1 MINITNTILNNTVN
15 NTTSSTINTESTND
29 ISVIH
34 PMPDLTLHPSF
45 ELVEH
50 RRIESLQIDVL
61 ISKHTQTG
69 AMHYHLAHPSNENA
83 FLVGFR
89 TQPMDSKGEA
99 HILEHTALCGSAK
112 YPVRDPFFSMIKRS
126 LNTFMNAMTA
136 ADWTAYPFATQNKND
151 YFNLLSV
158 YLDASFFPNIHPLDF
173 AQEGIRIELDEN
185 DKPQFKGIVFNE
197 MKGAMSGEIDQLYHA
212 VAHHLFP
219 TTTYHYNSGG
229 DPADI
234 PDLTHAELVEFHHS
248 HYHPSN
254 SVLMSF
260 GNIAVAET
268 QKKLHQDA
276 LSQFESGKKHDS
288 RLEQRLKA
296 PITAI
301 ETYTV
306 DELREAQTHHVTAWL
321 LPTITDPQQ
330 RLALRL
336 LEGVLIEH
344 AGSPLREY
352 LDSHPLATGP
362 SPLLGLDD
370 SHFEMVFYAGV
381 RGSEPEHAE
390 AVEQGI
396 LNLLTQIAS
405 SEIDA
410 EAIETILHQIEIDQR
425 HIGGD
430 SIPYGLNLMLEGFS
444 TAIHDGN
451 PIDIWEVD
459 EHLLWLREQVKDPNW
474 LPQLLK
480 KHLIDNPHR
489 VRVTLV
495 PDEKKS
501 GDLAAAEQ
509 ARLDAIEATLTAED
523 KVKLKQQAIDL
534 SERQAAEDDLSL
546 LPKVGI
552 EDVPASVSFTYG
564 KQVATTMAG
573 TESVLYQ
580 YEAGTNGLYYYQVI
594 MSLQDQD
601 DIINHPLLP
610 IYLGLLSDLG
620 TDTLSARE
628 FQAVQAAH
636 SSGVTAR
643 ISQRTST
650 HDVDTLTSYFVV
662 ATRALNRKPEAI
674 DLVKQVLEHSVF
686 SEHDRIKEL
695 LQQKQSGWQSR
706 LASAGHAYA
715 MQTASRRMSRQ
726 AELEYVRS
734 GLPALNALKEFL
746 SHAKEDGGKW
756 DELASALMALHQRLA
771 ALPKHALIVCEKEQ
785 TARLKGLIEQ
795 SWQSSSFMVNEQS
808 KTAIEGN
815 IPSEYTQLE
824 LTRASEAHLA
834 KGESDSGGLTA
845 LKTEQNRQADDV
857 AWLVATNVY
866 HNASVYPAVTAGHP
880 DCAAL
885 MVLAPYLRNG
895 YLHSAIRERGG
906 AYGGGAGYDAN
917 ASAFKFFSY
926 RDPHC
931 AETFDHFIQSIE
943 WLLNTPQTSEQLEE
957 AILGIIS
964 SMDKPGS
971 PAGEAVKSC
980 FADLHQRGEAWQQAM
995 RSNILAVTIEDLKRV
1010 AVTYLKDKTSSKAVL
1025 APYDKESIVVDLG
1038 FKVERVAG

>member
-1 MINITNTILNNTVN
+1 MSVTMKPINA
-15 NTTSSTINTESTND
+15 D
-29 ISVIH
+29 I
-34 PMPDLTLHPSF
+34 DLTLHPSF
-45 ELVEH
+45 ELIEH
-50 RRIESLQIDVL
+50 RSIEALSLDVL
-61 ISKHTQTG
+61 ISKHKQTG
-69 AMHYHLAHPSNENA
+69 AMHYHLAHPSDENA

-158 YLDASFFPNIHPLDF
+158 YLDASFFPNLHPLDF
-173 AQEGIRIELDEN
+173 AQEGIRVELDEK

-197 MKGAMSGEIDQLYHA
+197 MKGAMSGEIDQLYHT

-234 PDLTHAELVEFHHS
+234 PDLTHQELVQFHKS

-254 SVLMSF
+254 SVIMSF
-260 GNIAVAET
+260 GNIPVAET
-268 QKKLHQDA
+268 QAKLDGDA
-276 LSQFESGKKHDS
+276 LVQFQVGKKHQS
-288 RLEQRLKA
+288 SPEVRLKA
-296 PITAI
+296 PIQVT
-301 ETYTV
+301 ETYSV
-306 DELREAQTHHVTAWL
+306 DEIDKAQTHHAMAWL
-321 LPTITDPQQ
+321 LPEITNPKQ

-344 AGSPLREY
+344 AGSPLRAY

-381 RGSEPEHAE
+381 RGSEAEHADE
-390 AVEQGI
+390 IEQGI
-396 LNLLTQIAS
+396 LQILQQVAD
-405 SEIDA
+405 SEIDP

-451 PIDIWEVD
+451 PIDIWQVD
-459 EHLLWLREQVKDPNW
+459 EHLQWLREQVKDPSW
-474 LPQLLK
+474 LSGLLK
-480 KHLIDNPHR
+480 QHLLDNPHR

-495 PDEKKS
+495 PDATKS
-501 GDLAAAEQ
+501 ARLAEAEQ
-509 ARLDAIEATLTAED
+509 ARLEAIENSLTESD
-523 KVKLKQQAIDL
+523 KQQIR
-534 SERQAAEDDLSL
+534 RQTEQLNARQSAVDDLSI
-546 LPKVGI
+546 LPKVGL
-552 EDVPASVSFTYG
+552 EDVPESVSFVHG
-564 KQVATTMAG
+564 DKVNIKLAG
-573 TESVLYQ
+573 EDSVLYQ
-580 YEAGTNGLYYYQVI
+580 YQAGTNGLYYYQLI
-594 MSLQDQD
+594 MPLAGQDKL
-601 DIINHPLLP
+601 INHPLLP
-610 IYLGLLSDLG
+610 IYLGLLSDVG
-620 TDTLSARE
+620 TETLSARE
-628 FQAVQAAH
+628 FQALQAAH

-643 ISQRTST
+643 VSQRTSIE
-650 HDVDTLTSYFVV
+650 DPNGLTSYFVV

-695 LQQKQSGWQSR
+695 LQQRRAGWQSR
-706 LASAGHAYA
+706 LANAGHAYA
-715 MQTASRRMSRQ
+715 MQTASRGMSRQ

-734 GLPALNALKEFL
+734 GLPALNALKNFL
-746 SHAKEDGGKW
+746 ANAVEDDAKW
-756 DELASALMALHQRLA
+756 DELANALMVLHKQLVS
-771 ALPKHALIVCEKEQ
+771 LPKQAMIVCEPEQ
-785 TARLKGLIEQ
+785 IERFKKLIEQ
-795 SWQSSSFMVNEQS
+795 SWQHSLYTNNVEINSQGLADSVPTEYKQMALRLGVTNS
-808 KTAIEGN
+808 NDINDAIDKG
-815 IPSEYTQLE
+815 PSDRNTD
-824 LTRASEAHLA
+824 AM
-834 KGESDSGGLTA
+834 
-845 LKTEQNRQADDV
+845 

-866 HNASVYPAVTAGHP
+866 HNAAAYPAVAADHP
-880 DCAAL
+880 DTAAL

-917 ASAFKFFSY
+917 ACAFKFFSY

-931 AETFDHFIQSIE
+931 SETFEHFEQSVN
-943 WLLNTPQTSEQLEE
+943 WLLNEPQQPEQLEE

-964 SMDKPGS
+964 GMDKPGS

-980 FADLHQRGEAWQQAM
+980 FANLHNRGEAWQQKM
-995 RSNILAVTIEDLKRV
+995 RANILAVTLQDLQRV
-1010 AVTYLKDKTSSKAVL
+1010 ASLYLKDKPNSKAVL
-1025 APYDKESIVVDLG
+1025 APYDKEDTLKQLG
-1038 FKVERVAG
+1038 FKVAKVAS

>member
-1 MINITNTILNNTVN
+1 MKQDNAAL
-15 NTTSSTINTESTND
+15 
-29 ISVIH
+29 
-34 PMPDLTLHPSF
+34 DLTLHPSF
-45 ELVEH
+45 ELIQH
-50 RRIESLQIDVL
+50 RKIEALSLDVL
-61 ISKHTQTG
+61 ISKHKQTG
-69 AMHYHLAHPSNENA
+69 AMHYHLAHPSDENA

-158 YLDASFFPNIHPLDF
+158 YLDASFFPNLHPLDF
-173 AQEGIRIELDEN
+173 AQEGIRVELDEK

-197 MKGAMSGEIDQLYHA
+197 MKGAMSGEIDQLYHS

-234 PDLTHAELVEFHHS
+234 PDLTHAELIEFHKS

-254 SVLMSF
+254 SVIMSF
-260 GNIAVAET
+260 GNIPVQQT
-268 QKKLHQDA
+268 QAKLHEDA
-276 LSQFESGKKHDS
+276 LAQFGEGKKHES
-288 RLEQRLKA
+288 RPETRLSA
-296 PITAI
+296 PVQVT

-306 DELREAQTHHVTAWL
+306 DEVDKAQTHHAMAWL
-321 LPTITDPQQ
+321 LPEITDPKQ

-344 AGSPLREY
+344 AGSPLRAY

-381 RGSEPEHAE
+381 RGSEAEHAD
-390 AVEQGI
+390 AVEQGV
-396 LNLLTQIAS
+396 LDLLQQVAD
-405 SEIDA
+405 SEIDP

-459 EHLLWLREQVKDPNW
+459 EHLQWLREQVKDPSW
-474 LPQLLK
+474 LPGLLQ

-495 PDEKKS
+495 PDATKS
-501 GDLAAAEQ
+501 AKLAEAEQ
-509 ARLDAIEATLTAED
+509 ARLDAIEATLTEAD
-523 KVKLKQQAIDL
+523 KQKLKEQAEQL
-534 SERQAAEDDLSL
+534 TARQAAEDDLSL
-546 LPKVGI
+546 LPKVGL
-552 EDVPASVSFTYG
+552 EDVPDSISFIHG
-564 KQVATTMAG
+564 KQVDIKLAG
-573 TESVLYQ
+573 DDSVLYQ

-594 MSLQDQD
+594 MPLAGQDEL
-601 DIINHPLLP
+601 INHPLLP
-610 IYLGLLSDLG
+610 IYLGLLSELG
-620 TDTLSARE
+620 TDTLSARD
-628 FQAVQAAH
+628 FQALQAAH

-643 ISQRTST
+643 ISQRTSPQNP
-650 HDVDTLTSYFVV
+650 DLLSSYFVV

-674 DLVKQVLEHSVF
+674 DLVKQVLEHSIF
-686 SEHDRIKEL
+686 TEKDRIKEL
-695 LQQKQSGWQSR
+695 LQQRRAGWQSR
-706 LASAGHAYA
+706 LASSGHAYA
-715 MQTASRRMSRQ
+715 MQTASRSMSRQ

-746 SHAKEDGGKW
+746 GNATEDESKW
-756 DELASALMALHQRLA
+756 DELSSALVVLHKRLA
-771 ALPKHALIVCEKEQ
+771 SLPKQAVIVCEPEQ
-785 TARLKGLIEQ
+785 TENFKQLIEQ
-795 SWQSSSFMVNEQS
+795 NWARSLYTNKVEQDS
-808 KTAIEGN
+808 QALAN
-815 IPSEYTQLE
+815 SIPAEYTQLQLE
-824 LTRASEAHLA
+824 RGSAVPQEAASL
-834 KGESDSGGLTA
+834 D
-845 LKTEQNRQADDV
+845 RQADDM

-866 HNASVYPAVTAGHP
+866 HNAAAYPVVPADHP
-880 DCAAL
+880 DTAAL

-895 YLHSAIRERGG
+895 YLHGAIRERGG

-917 ASAFKFFSY
+917 ACAFKFFSY

-931 AETFDHFIQSIE
+931 AETFEHFEQSVN
-943 WLLNTPQTSEQLEE
+943 WLLNEPQKPEQLEE

-964 SMDKPGS
+964 GMDKPGS

-980 FADLHQRGEAWQQAM
+980 FADLHNRGEAWQQKM
-995 RSNILAVTIEDLKRV
+995 RGNILAVTLEDLQRV
-1010 AVTYLKDKTSSKAVL
+1010 ATTYLKDKPSSKAVL
-1025 APYDKESIVVDLG
+1025 APHDKEEVVQQLG
-1038 FKVERVAG
+1038 FKVAKVAS

>member
-1 MINITNTILNNTVN
+1 MKQDNAAL
-15 NTTSSTINTESTND
+15 
-29 ISVIH
+29 
-34 PMPDLTLHPSF
+34 DLTLHPSF
-45 ELVEH
+45 ELIQH
-50 RRIESLQIDVL
+50 RKIEALSLDVL
-61 ISKHTQTG
+61 ISKHKQTG
-69 AMHYHLAHPSNENA
+69 AMHYHLAHPSDENA

-158 YLDASFFPNIHPLDF
+158 YLDASFFPNLHPLDF
-173 AQEGIRIELDEN
+173 AQEGIRVELDEK

-197 MKGAMSGEIDQLYHA
+197 MKGAMSGEIDQLYHS

-234 PDLTHAELVEFHHS
+234 PDLTHAELIEFHKS

-254 SVLMSF
+254 SVIMSF
-260 GNIAVAET
+260 GNIPVQQT
-268 QKKLHQDA
+268 QAKLHEDA
-276 LSQFESGKKHDS
+276 LAQFGEGKKHES
-288 RLEQRLKA
+288 RPETRLSA
-296 PITAI
+296 PVQVT

-306 DELREAQTHHVTAWL
+306 DEVDKAQTHHAMAWL
-321 LPTITDPQQ
+321 LPEITDPKQ

-344 AGSPLREY
+344 AGSPLRAY

-381 RGSEPEHAE
+381 RGSEAEHAD
-390 AVEQGI
+390 AVEQGV
-396 LNLLTQIAS
+396 LDLLQQVAD
-405 SEIDA
+405 SEIDP

-459 EHLLWLREQVKDPNW
+459 EHLQWLREQVKDPSW
-474 LPQLLK
+474 LPGLLQ

-495 PDEKKS
+495 PDATKS
-501 GDLAAAEQ
+501 AKLAEAEQ
-509 ARLDAIEATLTAED
+509 ARLDAIEATLTEAD
-523 KVKLKQQAIDL
+523 KQKLKEQAEQL
-534 SERQAAEDDLSL
+534 TARQAAEDDLSL
-546 LPKVGI
+546 LPKVGL
-552 EDVPASVSFTYG
+552 EDVPDSISFIHG
-564 KQVATTMAG
+564 KQVDIKLAG
-573 TESVLYQ
+573 DDSVLYQ

-594 MSLQDQD
+594 MPLAGQDEL
-601 DIINHPLLP
+601 INHPLLP
-610 IYLGLLSDLG
+610 IYLGLLSELG
-620 TDTLSARE
+620 TDTLSARD
-628 FQAVQAAH
+628 FQALQAAH

-643 ISQRTST
+643 ISQRTSPQNP
-650 HDVDTLTSYFVV
+650 DLLSSYFVV

-674 DLVKQVLEHSVF
+674 DLVKQVLEHSIF
-686 SEHDRIKEL
+686 TEKDRIKEL
-695 LQQKQSGWQSR
+695 LQQRRSGWQSR
-706 LASAGHAYA
+706 LASSGHAYA
-715 MQTASRRMSRQ
+715 MQTASRSMSRQ

-746 SHAKEDGGKW
+746 GNATEDESKW
-756 DELASALMALHQRLA
+756 DELSSALVVLHKRLA
-771 ALPKHALIVCEKEQ
+771 SLPKQAVIVCEPEQ
-785 TARLKGLIEQ
+785 TENFKQLIEQ
-795 SWQSSSFMVNEQS
+795 NWAQSLYTNKVEQDS
-808 KTAIEGN
+808 QALAN
-815 IPSEYTQLE
+815 SIPAEYTQLQLE
-824 LTRASEAHLA
+824 RGSAVPQEAASL
-834 KGESDSGGLTA
+834 D
-845 LKTEQNRQADDV
+845 RQADDM

-866 HNASVYPAVTAGHP
+866 HNAAAYPVVPADHP
-880 DCAAL
+880 DTAAL

-895 YLHSAIRERGG
+895 YLHGAIRERGG

-917 ASAFKFFSY
+917 ACAFKFFSY

-931 AETFDHFIQSIE
+931 AETFEHFEQSVN
-943 WLLNTPQTSEQLEE
+943 WLLNEPQKPEQLEE

-964 SMDKPGS
+964 GMDKPGS

-980 FADLHQRGEAWQQAM
+980 FADLHNRGEAWQQKM
-995 RSNILAVTIEDLKRV
+995 RGNILAVTLEDLQRV
-1010 AVTYLKDKTSSKAVL
+1010 ATTYLKDKPSSKAVL
-1025 APYDKESIVVDLG
+1025 APHDKEEVVQQLG
-1038 FKVERVAG
+1038 FKVAKVAS

>member
-1 MINITNTILNNTVN
+1 MKQDNAAL
-15 NTTSSTINTESTND
+15 
-29 ISVIH
+29 
-34 PMPDLTLHPSF
+34 DLTLHPSF
-45 ELVEH
+45 ELIQH
-50 RRIESLQIDVL
+50 RKIEALSLDVL
-61 ISKHTQTG
+61 ISKHKQTG
-69 AMHYHLAHPSNENA
+69 AMHYHLAHPSDENA

-158 YLDASFFPNIHPLDF
+158 YLDASFFPNLHPLDF
-173 AQEGIRIELDEN
+173 AQEGIRVELDEK

-197 MKGAMSGEIDQLYHA
+197 MKGAMSGEIDQLYHS

-234 PDLTHAELVEFHHS
+234 PDLTHAELIEFHKS

-254 SVLMSF
+254 SVIMSF
-260 GNIAVAET
+260 GNIPVQQT
-268 QKKLHQDA
+268 QAKLHEDA
-276 LSQFESGKKHDS
+276 LAQFGEGKKHES
-288 RLEQRLKA
+288 RPETRLSA
-296 PITAI
+296 PVQVT

-306 DELREAQTHHVTAWL
+306 DEVDKAQTHHAMAWL
-321 LPTITDPQQ
+321 LPEITDSKQ

-344 AGSPLREY
+344 AGSPLRAY

-381 RGSEPEHAE
+381 RGSEAEHAD
-390 AVEQGI
+390 AVEQGV
-396 LNLLTQIAS
+396 LDLLQQVAD
-405 SEIDA
+405 SEIDP

-459 EHLLWLREQVKDPNW
+459 EHLQWLREQVKDPSW
-474 LPQLLK
+474 LPGLLQ

-495 PDEKKS
+495 PDATKS
-501 GDLAAAEQ
+501 AKLAEAEQ
-509 ARLDAIEATLTAED
+509 ARLDAIEATLTEAD
-523 KVKLKQQAIDL
+523 KQKLKEQAEQL
-534 SERQAAEDDLSL
+534 TARQAAEDDLSL
-546 LPKVGI
+546 LPKVGL
-552 EDVPASVSFTYG
+552 EDVPDSISFIHG
-564 KQVATTMAG
+564 KQVDIKLAG
-573 TESVLYQ
+573 DDSVLYQ
-580 YEAGTNGLYYYQVI
+580 YGAGTNGLYYYQVI
-594 MSLQDQD
+594 MPLAGQDEL
-601 DIINHPLLP
+601 INHPLLP
-610 IYLGLLSDLG
+610 IYLGLLSELG
-620 TDTLSARE
+620 TDTLSARD
-628 FQAVQAAH
+628 FQALQAAH

-643 ISQRTST
+643 ISQRTSPQNP
-650 HDVDTLTSYFVV
+650 DLLSSYFVV

-674 DLVKQVLEHSVF
+674 DLVKQVLEHSIF
-686 SEHDRIKEL
+686 TEKDRIKEL
-695 LQQKQSGWQSR
+695 LQQRRAGWQSR
-706 LASAGHAYA
+706 LASSGHAYA
-715 MQTASRRMSRQ
+715 MQTASRSMSRQ

-746 SHAKEDGGKW
+746 GNATEDESKW
-756 DELASALMALHQRLA
+756 DELSSALVVLHKRLA
-771 ALPKHALIVCEKEQ
+771 SLPKQAVIVCEPEQ
-785 TARLKGLIEQ
+785 TENFKQLIEQ
-795 SWQSSSFMVNEQS
+795 NWAQSLYTNKVEQDS
-808 KTAIEGN
+808 QALAN
-815 IPSEYTQLE
+815 SIPAEYTQLQLE
-824 LTRASEAHLA
+824 RGSAVPQEAASL
-834 KGESDSGGLTA
+834 D
-845 LKTEQNRQADDV
+845 RQADDM

-866 HNASVYPAVTAGHP
+866 HNAAAYPVVPVDHP
-880 DCAAL
+880 DTAAL

-895 YLHSAIRERGG
+895 YLHGAIRERGG

-917 ASAFKFFSY
+917 ACAFKFFSY

-931 AETFDHFIQSIE
+931 AETFEHFEQSVN
-943 WLLNTPQTSEQLEE
+943 WLLNEPQKPEQLEE

-964 SMDKPGS
+964 GMDKPGS

-980 FADLHQRGEAWQQAM
+980 FADLHNRGEAWQQKM
-995 RSNILAVTIEDLKRV
+995 RGNILAVTLEDLQRV
-1010 AVTYLKDKTSSKAVL
+1010 ATTYLKDKPSSKAVL
-1025 APYDKESIVVDLG
+1025 APHDKEEVVQQLG
-1038 FKVERVAG
+1038 FKVAKVAS

>member
-1 MINITNTILNNTVN
+1 MQTNSAQTPPAKTPDV
-15 NTTSSTINTESTND
+15 TTKQMQATSAT
-29 ISVIH
+29 
-34 PMPDLTLHPSF
+34 PDLTLHPSF
-45 ELVEH
+45 KLLEQ
-50 RRIESLQIDVL
+50 RKIEALSLDVL
-61 ISKHTQTG
+61 ICQHIQTG
-69 AMHYHLAHPSNENA
+69 AMHYHLAHPSDENA

-158 YLDASFFPNIHPLDF
+158 YLDASFFPNLHPLDF
-173 AQEGIRIELDEN
+173 AQEGIRVELDDS
-185 DKPQFKGIVFNE
+185 DKPHFKGIVFNE
-197 MKGAMSGEIDQLYHA
+197 MKGAMSGEIDQLYHS

-234 PDLTHAELVEFHHS
+234 PDLTHAELVQFHQS

-254 SVLMSF
+254 SVIMSF
-260 GNIAVAET
+260 GNIPVYET
-268 QKKLHQDA
+268 QAKLHDDA
-276 LSQFESGKKHDS
+276 LAQFETGKKHQS
-288 RLEQRLKA
+288 RPEKRLTA
-296 PITAI
+296 PIQVT

-306 DELREAQTHHVTAWL
+306 DEIDKAQTHHAIAWL
-321 LPTITDPQQ
+321 LPEITNPRQ

-344 AGSPLREY
+344 AGSPLRAY

-381 RGSEPEHAE
+381 RGSEPEHAD
-390 AVEQGI
+390 AIEQGI
-396 LNLLTQIAS
+396 LELLQQVAD
-405 SEIDA
+405 SEIDP

-459 EHLLWLREQVKDPNW
+459 EHLQWLREQVKDPTW
-474 LPQLLK
+474 LPGLLK
-480 KHLIDNPHR
+480 QHLLDNPHR

-495 PDEKKS
+495 PDASKS
-501 GDLAAAEQ
+501 AQLAAAEQ
-509 ARLDAIEATLTAED
+509 ARLDRIEANLTEED
-523 KVKLKQQAIDL
+523 KLKLKQQAAAL
-534 SERQAAEDDLSL
+534 AERQAAPDDLSL
-546 LPKVGI
+546 LPKVGL
-552 EDVPASVSFTYG
+552 EDVPESISFIHG
-564 KQVATTMAG
+564 KQVNIQLAG
-573 TESVLYQ
+573 DDSVLYQ

-594 MSLQDQD
+594 MPLADQD
-601 DIINHPLLP
+601 ELINHPLLP
-610 IYLGLLSDLG
+610 LYLGLISELG
-620 TDTLSARE
+620 TDELSARD
-628 FQAVQAAH
+628 FQALQAAH

-643 ISQRTST
+643 VSQRTSPK
-650 HDVDTLTSYFVV
+650 DPDSLSSYFVV

-674 DLVKQVLEHSVF
+674 DLVKQVLEHSIF
-686 SEHDRIKEL
+686 TEHDRIKEL
-695 LQQKQSGWQSR
+695 LQQRRAGWQSR
-706 LASAGHAYA
+706 LASSGHAYA
-715 MQTASRRMSRQ
+715 MQTASRHMSRQ

-746 SHAKEDGGKW
+746 EQASNDERKW
-756 DELASALMALHQRLA
+756 DDLAQALMVLHQRLA
-771 ALPKHALIVCEKEQ
+771 SLPKQALIVCEPEQ
-785 TARLKGLIEQ
+785 TENFKHLIEQ
-795 SWQSSSFMVNEQS
+795 SWAQSRYTGKVTQDSQALAAS
-808 KTAIEGN
+808 
-815 IPSEYTQLE
+815 IPSEYTQLQLS
-824 LTRASEAHLA
+824 LTSP
-834 KGESDSGGLTA
+834 D
-845 LKTEQNRQADDV
+845 TEGTQDNSIDRQAPDL

-866 HNASVYPAVTAGHP
+866 HNAAVYPVVPADHP
-880 DCAAL
+880 DSAAL

-917 ASAFKFFSY
+917 ACAFKFFSY

-931 AETFDHFIQSIE
+931 AETFEHFEQSVV
-943 WLLNTPQTSEQLEE
+943 WLLTEPQQPEQLEE
-957 AILGIIS
+957 AILGIVS

-980 FADLHQRGEAWQQAM
+980 FADLHHRGEAWQQKM
-995 RSNILAVTIEDLKRV
+995 RANILAVTLEDLKRV
-1010 AVTYLKDKTSSKAVL
+1010 ATTYLQGKPSSKAVL
-1025 APYDKESIVVDLG
+1025 APHDKEETLTSLG
-1038 FKVERVAG
+1038 FAVEKVAS